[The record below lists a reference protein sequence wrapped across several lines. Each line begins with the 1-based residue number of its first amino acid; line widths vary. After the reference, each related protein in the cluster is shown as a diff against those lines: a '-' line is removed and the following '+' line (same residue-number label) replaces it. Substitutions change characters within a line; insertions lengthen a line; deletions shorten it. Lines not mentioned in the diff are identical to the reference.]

1 MASSPSTTT
10 DAQTPDTSVATT
22 TPYVPP
28 GTDAPKP
35 KAKRRRSRKAGLPP
49 GTLVPIGETRTGPIT
64 LTVIQYNG
72 DHHQE
77 GALKSIDDIPT
88 LLNDNV
94 ITWINISGLHD
105 LTLIEKLGAQF
116 QLHPLVLE
124 DIVNTEQRPK
134 WDDYVTYAFV
144 VAKALIYTVPTRE
157 LSTEQISIIF
167 GQGFVLTFQE
177 NGGDPFGPVRER
189 LRTGRG
195 RLRTQRSD
203 YLVYTLLDAIVD
215 NYFGVLEGISEVTEQ
230 VEDLLLTDP
239 KPEVLK
245 DLYRLRRSIL
255 FVRRAVWPLREVIG
269 TLQRGQSQ
277 LITEFTRTYLADV
290 YDHTIQVI
298 DAVEALRD
306 LIAGM
311 LELYLSSAS
320 NRMTA
325 VMKVLTVITTIF
337 MPLTFI
343 AGIYGMNFEY
353 MPELKSPWGYPLTLL
368 TMLGIALGMLWY
380 FHRKRWL

>member
-1 MASSPSTTT
+1 MATDEPTAVDPQPTDTVTAPASPEP
-10 DAQTPDTSVATT
+10 A
-22 TPYVPP
+22 
-28 GTDAPKP
+28 KP
-35 KAKRRRSRKAGLPP
+35 KTKRRRSRKAGLPP
-49 GTLVPIGETRTGPIT
+49 GTLVPIGETRSGPISIT
-64 LTVIQYNG
+64 LIQYNG
-72 DHHQE
+72 DTHQE
-77 GALKSIDDIPT
+77 RTLHSLQEIPALLSDNVVT
-88 LLNDNV
+88 WVNLSGLNDL
-94 ITWINISGLHD
+94 S
-105 LTLIEKLGAQF
+105 LIETLGAQF

-124 DIVNTEQRPK
+124 DIVNTDQRPK
-134 WDDYVTYAFV
+134 WDAYETYAFL
-144 VAKALIYTVPTRE
+144 VAKALVYTIPTRQ
-157 LSTEQISIIF
+157 LATEQISIVF

-195 RLRTQRSD
+195 RLRVQRSD
-203 YLVYTLLDAIVD
+203 YLVYTLMDAIVD

-230 VEDLLLTDP
+230 VEEQLLADP

-269 TLQRGQSQ
+269 TLQRGHSQ
-277 LITEFTRTYLADV
+277 LVTEFTRTYLADV

-353 MPELKSPWGYPLTLL
+353 MPELKSPWGYPLTLM
-368 TMLGIALGMLWY
+368 TMLGIAVGMLWY

>member
-1 MASSPSTTT
+1 MGAAPPIDHFTTGSP
-10 DAQTPDTSVATT
+10 VAE
-22 TPYVPP
+22 PVS
-28 GTDAPKP
+28 APAEVTKAKP
-35 KAKRRRSRKAGLPP
+35 KRRRSRKAGLPP
-49 GTLVPIGETRTGPIT
+49 GTLVQVGETRSGPIT
-64 LTVIQYNG
+64 LTLTQYNL
-72 DHHQE
+72 DSHQE
-77 GALKSIDDIPT
+77 RTLQNVEDIPA

-94 ITWINISGLHD
+94 VSWVNISGIHD
-105 LTLIEKLGAQF
+105 LGLIEKLGAVF

-134 WDDYVTYAFV
+134 GDDYGTYAFL
-144 VAKALIYTVPTRE
+144 VAKSLTYAVPARH
-157 LSTEQISIIF
+157 LSMEQISIVF

-177 NGGDPFGPVRER
+177 NGTDPFGPVRER

-203 YLVYTLLDAIVD
+203 YLVYALMDAIVD
-215 NYFGVLEGISEVTEQ
+215 NYFGILEGIGEVTEQ
-230 VEDLLLTDP
+230 VEEQLLSDP
-239 KPEVLK
+239 KPEVLR
-245 DLYRLRRSIL
+245 DLYQLRRCIL

-277 LITEFTRTYLADV
+277 LVTEFTRTYLADV
-290 YDHTIQVI
+290 YDHTIQLI
-298 DAVEALRD
+298 DTIETYRD
-306 LIAGM
+306 IIAGM

-337 MPLTFI
+337 MPLSFI
-343 AGIYGMNFEY
+343 AGIYGMNFEH
-353 MPELKSPWGYPLTLL
+353 MPELKSPWGYPLTLFS
-368 TMLGIALGMLWY
+368 MLAIACGMLWY

>member
-1 MASSPSTTT
+1 MGAAPPIDHFTTGSP
-10 DAQTPDTSVATT
+10 VAE
-22 TPYVPP
+22 PVF
-28 GTDAPKP
+28 APAEVTKAKP
-35 KAKRRRSRKAGLPP
+35 KRRRSRKAGLPP
-49 GTLVPIGETRTGPIT
+49 GTLVQVGETRSGPIT
-64 LTVIQYNG
+64 LTLTQYNL
-72 DHHQE
+72 DSHQE
-77 GALKSIDDIPT
+77 RTLQNVEDIPA

-94 ITWINISGLHD
+94 VSWVNISGIHD
-105 LTLIEKLGAQF
+105 LGLIEKLGAVF

-134 WDDYVTYAFV
+134 GDDYGTYAFL
-144 VAKALIYTVPTRE
+144 VAKSLTYAVPARH
-157 LSTEQISIIF
+157 LSMEQISIVF

-177 NGGDPFGPVRER
+177 NGTDPFGPVRER

-203 YLVYTLLDAIVD
+203 YLVYALMDAVVD
-215 NYFGVLEGISEVTEQ
+215 NYFGILEGIGEVTEQ
-230 VEDLLLTDP
+230 VEEQLLSDP
-239 KPEVLK
+239 KPEVLR
-245 DLYRLRRSIL
+245 DLYQLRRCIL

-277 LITEFTRTYLADV
+277 LVTEFTRTYLADV
-290 YDHTIQVI
+290 YDHTIQLI
-298 DAVEALRD
+298 DTIETYRD
-306 LIAGM
+306 IIAGM

-337 MPLTFI
+337 MPLSFI
-343 AGIYGMNFEY
+343 AGIYGMNFEH
-353 MPELKSPWGYPLTLL
+353 MPELKSPWGYPLTLFS
-368 TMLGIALGMLWY
+368 MLAIACGMLWY

>member
-1 MASSPSTTT
+1 MAIDEPTAVDPQPTDTVTAPASPEP
-10 DAQTPDTSVATT
+10 A
-22 TPYVPP
+22 
-28 GTDAPKP
+28 KP
-35 KAKRRRSRKAGLPP
+35 KTKRRRSRKAGLPP
-49 GTLVPIGETRTGPIT
+49 GTLVPIGDPRSGPISVT
-64 LTVIQYNG
+64 LIQYNG
-72 DHHQE
+72 DTLQE
-77 GALKSIDDIPT
+77 RTLHSLQEIPALLS
-88 LLNDNV
+88 DNV
-94 ITWINISGLHD
+94 VTWVSISGLHD
-105 LTLIEKLGAQF
+105 LSLIETLGAQF

-124 DIVNTEQRPK
+124 DIVNTDQRPK
-134 WDDYVTYAFV
+134 WDAYETYAFL
-144 VAKALIYTVPTRE
+144 VAKALVYTIPTRQ
-157 LSTEQISIIF
+157 LATEQISIVF

-230 VEDLLLTDP
+230 VEELLLSDP

-269 TLQRGQSQ
+269 TLQRGHSQ
-277 LITEFTRTYLADV
+277 LVTEFTRTYLADV

-368 TMLGIALGMLWY
+368 TMLGIAVGMLWY

>member
-1 MASSPSTTT
+1 MAETPSAPT
-10 DAQTPDTSVATT
+10 DV
-22 TPYVPP
+22 V
-28 GTDAPKP
+28 KP

-49 GTLVPIGETRTGPIT
+49 GTLVQVGETRSGPIT
-64 LTVIQYNG
+64 LTLIQYNA

-77 GALKSIDDIPT
+77 RPIHNVEEIPA
-88 LLNDNV
+88 LLNENV
-94 ITWINISGLHD
+94 VSWLNVSGLHD
-105 LTLIEKLGAQF
+105 LGLIEKLGAAF

-134 WDDYVTYAFV
+134 GDDYGTYAFL
-144 VAKALIYTVPTRE
+144 VAKALTYAVPTRQ
-157 LSTEQISIIF
+157 LAMEQISIVF

-195 RLRTQRSD
+195 RLRTQRAD
-203 YLVYTLLDAIVD
+203 YLVYTLMDAIVD
-215 NYFGVLEGISEVTEQ
+215 NYFGVLEGIGEVTEQ
-230 VEDLLLTDP
+230 VEEQLLSDP

-245 DLYRLRRSIL
+245 DLYTLRRNIL

-290 YDHTIQVI
+290 YDHTIQLI
-298 DAVEALRD
+298 DAIETLRD
-306 LIAGM
+306 IIAGM

-337 MPLTFI
+337 MPLSFI
-343 AGIYGMNFEY
+343 AGVYGMNFEY
-353 MPELKSPWGYPLTLL
+353 MPELKSPLGYPLTLMSMVL
-368 TMLGIALGMLWY
+368 IAGGMLWY